1 MEWAYRVGRR
11 VKLRDLHIL
20 LAVAQW
26 GGISKA
32 AEHLAISH
40 PAVSKTISDL
50 ERTLGVRLFDRGPAG
65 VEPTTY
71 AHALLKCGATIFDE
85 LRHGLK
91 QVEYLSDPTTGELRI
106 GSTSAL
112 MTGFIPAV
120 IDRPT
125 RANPRHRYIRRS
137 SSGGRLARCLA

>member
-1 MEWAYRVGRR
+1 MDRSELLSRR
-11 VKLRDLHIL
+11 VKLRDLRIL

-50 ERTLGVRLFDRGPAG
+50 ERTLGVQLFDRTSTGA
-65 VEPTTY
+65 EPTAY
-71 AHALLKCGATIFDE
+71 AQALLRTGVTMFDE
-85 LRHGLK
+85 LKQGLK
-91 QVEYLSDPTTGELRI
+91 QIEYLSDPTTGELRI

-112 MTGFIPAV
+112 MTGFVAAV
-120 IDRPT
+120 IDRFSK
-125 RANPRHRYIRRS
+125 AHPRI
-137 SSGGRLARCLA
+137 AI